1 MTTHNIPYF
10 GKYYLLPLFILVLN
24 SINFCAQD
32 ADIQNALTYIKQ
44 ASTLYG
50 EEDYEQSMSYFDQA
64 EKIATALRHDS
75 LLSVIYTRKGH
86 IHLRDGKNK
95 NALTAYSKALD
106 IAESTEYKELEI
118 TANSGLIVILRR
130 MNRLDKALKTVHRSL
145 KILPNTKFYRKGGHA
160 SIVILASEVHLD
172 QEQYDST
179 LYYIEKGLEISKKLQ
194 YKEAIL
200 DLYIKKGMVYYYQK
214 KYDKSLSFLFQAKD
228 MLSKQEIEN
237 KSFPLINTSYF
248 IASCYYQQGSYDRAI
263 SILLDS
269 INSFEENDLFK
280 PPAIRSH
287 LLLANCYN
295 EKKEYEKANQWRSR
309 YVKLNE
315 SYQNDKDQTVDI
327 IHERETKKLQEEIIH
342 IKANQIKDQQAKNQI
357 FWVLLLTAL
366 TLICFVFIYFKKQ
379 RSNKTLFNKLI
390 QEINDLESIKHPTTN
405 KEESRKEMVIDDQ
418 KIIEIAQGLEKLE
431 AQEYFLKSEC
441 NLRSMAKKLKT
452 NATYLSKTI
461 NIHKQKNFTDYIND
475 LRIEYVLKRLK
486 DDKKFRSFSIQ
497 SIATEIGYKSS
508 YSLVKH
514 FKARTGINPS
524 YYIKSLDK
532 QHLTSE
538 IKA

>member
-1 MTTHNIPYF
+1 MTTRNIPYF
-10 GKYYLLPLFILVLN
+10 GKYYLVPLFVLIFN

-32 ADIQNALTYIKQ
+32 SGIQNVLAYIKQ
-44 ASTLYG
+44 ASIYYG
-50 EEDYEQSMSYFDQA
+50 EEDYEASMSYFDQA
-64 EKIATALRHDS
+64 EEIAKEIRHDS

-95 NALTAYSKALD
+95 NALTAYTKALD
-106 IAESTEYKELEI
+106 IAELTEYKELEI

-130 MNRLDKALKTVHRSL
+130 MNRLDKALKIAHRSL
-145 KILPNTKFYRKGGHA
+145 KLIPHTKFYKKEGHA

-179 LYYIEKGLEISKKLQ
+179 LHYIEKGLEISKELGYQ
-194 YKEAIL
+194 EAIL

-214 KYDKSLSFLFQAKD
+214 KYDKSLSFLVQAKD
-228 MLSKQEIEN
+228 ILSQKEIEN

-248 IASCYYQQGSYDRAI
+248 IASCYYQQGYYDLAI

-269 INSFEENDLFK
+269 INRFEKNDLFK

-295 EKKEYEKANQWRSR
+295 EKKEYEKANQWRST

-327 IHERETKKLQEEIIH
+327 IHERETKKLQKEITH
-342 IKANQIKDQQAKNQI
+342 IRADQIKDKQAKNQI
-357 FWVLLLTAL
+357 FWILLLTTTA
-366 TLICFVFIYFKKQ
+366 LICFVFMYFKRQ
-379 RSNKTLFNKLI
+379 RSNRTLFNKLI
-390 QEINDLESIKHPTTN
+390 QEINDLESISQGAIN
-405 KEESRKEMVIDDQ
+405 KEESRKEIIIDDQ
-418 KIIEIAQGLEKLE
+418 KVQEIIKGLEKLE
-431 AQEYFLKSEC
+431 IQEYFLKSEC

-452 NATYLSKTI
+452 NATYLSKII
-461 NIHKQKNFTDYIND
+461 NIHKEKNFTDYINE
-475 LRIEYVLKRLK
+475 LRIEYVIKRLK
-486 DDKKFRSFSIQ
+486 DDNKFRSFSIQ
-497 SIATEIGYKSS
+497 SIAKEIGYKSS

-514 FKARTGINPS
+514 FKAKTGINPS
-524 YYIKSLDK
+524 FYIKSLDK
-532 QHLTSE
+532 QHVDSK
-538 IKA
+538 INV